1 MPRRIDALLIVLALG
16 LAACRDAPPPQARHV
31 VLVTLD
37 TLRADHVGAYGGDV
51 ETPHLDRLAR
61 EGALAE
67 RVSAHVPLTRPS
79 HVSLMSGRL
88 PSETGVRDNV
98 SPSAIP
104 DLPLLA
110 EVLRGAG
117 FETAAFVSSIVV
129 SAATGLDRG
138 FSVYSDD
145 FETDAGDPGFLNTA
159 QRRGDTT
166 LAEALAWLEDTAR
179 SGSRTAGSRIFLW
192 LHLFDP
198 HDPYE
203 PPEPY
208 ASRYADRPY
217 AGEVAWTDELVGRLD
232 AALHRPPGGIA
243 GGDLQSGL
251 AGDTLLVVVADHG
264 EGLGEHDEP
273 LHGFFVYE
281 TTLHVPLIVRGPGVA
296 PGTRLA
302 GAAGLVDLYPTILE
316 LAGVAPPAGTEL
328 SGRSLA
334 PALRGGAEPPPAP
347 VYAESLVARLRFG
360 WSDLRVVRDG
370 RWKYIRAPRPELYD
384 LADDPGE
391 TRNVLDDERPRARAL
406 DDALAAFLARERP
419 PSAGTESL
427 PPELLEKL
435 HALGYV
441 GGGAPAS
448 TSAPGADP
456 KDKIGEF
463 RVANGLMRQGLV
475 DLHAGRFQ
483 DSAARFEELLGRG
496 VDNAEVHL
504 YLGRALREL
513 GRFDGAARHFQ
524 ATTERM
530 PAYPEG
536 WLGLAEARLKLG
548 DPEAALETLAAGQ
561 LVLPRHAGL
570 KKEEGRLLGR
580 LGKLAEARSALES
593 AEALDPRDANLRA
606 MLSEVLTHLGDVD
619 GAVAELREA
628 VAIEPGTATYWN
640 ALGMV
645 LGGTA
650 ELAEAERAFR
660 EAWRLDAGDH
670 RYAYNLGLI
679 LVRQGRAGEARP
691 FFEKVLALA
700 PGFQPARERLA
711 EMGAGR

>member
-1 MPRRIDALLIVLALG
+1 
-16 LAACRDAPPPQARHV
+16 

-51 ETPHLDRLAR
+51 ATPHLDRLAR

-67 RVSAHVPLTRPS
+67 QVCAHVPLTRPS

-88 PSETGVRDNV
+88 PTETGVRDNV
-98 SPSAIP
+98 SPAAIP

-110 EVLRGAG
+110 EVLRDAG
-117 FETAAFVSSIVV
+117 FATAAFVSSVVV
-129 SAATGLDRG
+129 SAASGLDRG
-138 FSVYSDD
+138 FGVYSDD
-145 FETDAGDPGFLNTA
+145 FETSADDPSFLNTA
-159 QRRGDTT
+159 QKRGDAT
-166 LAEALAWLEDTAR
+166 LAEALTWIESQRD
-179 SGSRTAGSRIFLW
+179 GSRLFLW

-208 ASRYADRPY
+208 ASRYPGRPY

-232 AALHRPPGGIA
+232 AALHRPPGGIE
-243 GGDLQSGL
+243 GGDLQTGL
-251 AGDTLLVVVADHG
+251 AGDTLLVVTSDHG

-281 TTLHVPLIVRGPGVA
+281 STLRVPLIVRGPGVV

-316 LAGVAPPAGTEL
+316 LAGVAPPAGAEL

-334 PALRGGAEPPPAP
+334 GALRGGAEPEPAP

-370 RWKYIRAPRPELYD
+370 RWKYVRAPRPELYD

-391 TRNVLDDERPRARAL
+391 TRNVADEHRPRVRAL
-406 DDALAAFLARERP
+406 DDALGGFLARERP
-419 PSAGTESL
+419 PDTGAQSL
-427 PPELLEKL
+427 PPELLERL

-441 GGGAPAS
+441 GGASPAA
-448 TSAPGADP
+448 TATPGADP

-463 RVANGLMRQGLV
+463 RVANDLMRQGLV
-475 DLHAGRFQ
+475 ALHAEDFRA
-483 DSAARFEELLGRG
+483 SAARFEDLLGRG

-504 YLGRALREL
+504 YLGRALRGL
-513 GRFDGAARHFQ
+513 GRAGDAARHFQ
-524 ATTERM
+524 VTTERT

-536 WLGLAEARLKLG
+536 WLGLAEARLRLG
-548 DPEAALETLAAGQ
+548 DADAALAALAAGQ
-561 LVLPRHAGL
+561 LVLPSHAGL

-580 LGKLAEARSALES
+580 LGKLAEARRALE
-593 AEALDPRDANLRA
+593 AARALAPRDANLRA
-606 MLSEVLTHLGDVD
+606 MLSEVLTHLGDA
-619 GAVAELREA
+619 GAAVAELREA
-628 VAIEPGTATYWN
+628 VAIEPATATYWN
-640 ALGMV
+640 ALGMA
-645 LGGTA
+645 LGGA
-650 ELAEAERAFR
+650 GELGEAERAFR
-660 EAWRLDAGDH
+660 EAWRLDASDP
-670 RYAYNLGLI
+670 RYAYNLGLV

-691 FFEKVLALA
+691 FFESVLALD
-700 PGFQPARERLA
+700 PGFEPARERLA
-711 EMGAGR
+711 QIGRNPP